1 MKYLLLTVI
10 GFSFGLFVSA
20 GAFTVLLA
28 AGMITRFAGKLAIA
42 KYNLLLEEFVILGV
56 LWADFWD
63 ILLCIKRRDARTP
76 ILVSQCLELAKKLPH
91 TVQLALLAMQGLFIG
106 IFVGC
111 LAMTIAELLDAIPIF
126 ARRTGMKKGLEW
138 ATAFLAIGKL
148 VGSLVYFGFQ

>member
-56 LWADFWD
+56 LWADFWE
-63 ILLCIKRRDARTP
+63 
-76 ILVSQCLELAKKLPH
+76 S
-91 TVQLALLAMQGLFIG
+91 
-106 IFVGC
+106 
-111 LAMTIAELLDAIPIF
+111 
-126 ARRTGMKKGLEW
+126 
-138 ATAFLAIGKL
+138 
-148 VGSLVYFGFQ
+148 

>member
-28 AGMITRFAGKLAIA
+28 AGMITRFSGKLAIA
-42 KYNLLLEEFVILGV
+42 KQNLLLEECVILGV

-63 ILLCIKRRDARTP
+63 ILLCIKRSDAKTP
-76 ILVSQCLELAKKLPH
+76 LFVSRCLEMTKKMPH
-91 TVQLALLAMQGLFIG
+91 AVQLVFLVVQGLFIG

-126 ARRTGMKKGLEW
+126 ARRTRMKKGLEW
-138 ATAFLAIGKL
+138 ATAFIAMGKL
-148 VGSLVYFGFQ
+148 VGSLTYFGFH